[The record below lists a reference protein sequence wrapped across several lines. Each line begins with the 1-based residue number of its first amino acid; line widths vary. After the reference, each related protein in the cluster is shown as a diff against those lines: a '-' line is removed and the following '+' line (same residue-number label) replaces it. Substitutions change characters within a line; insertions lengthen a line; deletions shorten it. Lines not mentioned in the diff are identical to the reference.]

1 MNANITAHER
11 KYDTN
16 RQYCKSISWRDVTH
30 LPSTSSDTEC

>member
-16 RQYCKSISWRDVTH
+16 RQYCKSISWRDV
-30 LPSTSSDTEC
+30 